1 MSVSVTFKQLEE
13 IRFMKAKLFSA
24 LLIVMM
30 LVGSMVPA
38 VAAAPA
44 SSVPA
49 APSKNP
55 LGVLIVKFKGGL
67 TPKQMRDAV
76 TNAGGEVITDL
87 TKINA
92 IAAVPSAST
101 FQATIAR
108 NPSVKK
114 VFEDKLSIRISPVD
128 VGGDATGKNNPQ
140 LGNPGPNGPPDPWHN
155 LSSFLGETN
164 PEGILQWDDNRMN
177 VPAAWQTT
185 TGDFTVRVA
194 VLDTGVQ
201 GSHKEILPNYD
212 NQASAN
218 MIPCNL
224 LTRQFGPL
232 GQKDCSSEDTEGHGT
247 WVASR
252 IAGAANGFASN
263 GVAPNVQIV
272 GYKVLSTTLG
282 GGLTSWIAAG
292 MIDACDHNVDI
303 INMSLGGYDNPA
315 TDADDYLMWV
325 DATNYC
331 RSKGTAI
338 FASAGNE
345 HVRINRVNMTIGGVA
360 LTGVGQVD
368 QTEGII
374 SIIPGDTI
382 ANNDVRGFLET
393 PAGVPGVV
401 MVSATGNAIG
411 GSASTPGLNANAQ
424 ALVWPDSKL
433 GLRDQLTYYSN
444 YGTRI
449 DIAAPGGAR
458 KFNIPRYDVGA
469 LDSLYGGWGS
479 LGALDAS
486 GEICTDP
493 SLASI
498 FTFTC
503 FKVNGA
509 GFGWL
514 QGTSMSSPNSVGV
527 AALTL
532 AAHPELQGNPAGLL
546 SRLQSTAR
554 TNMVNYM
561 GPNDATNFA
570 DSATAG
576 PCLTGY
582 CHVDRIHPISF
593 GDAYGAGMVNAAAAV
608 AP

>member
-1 MSVSVTFKQLEE
+1 
-13 IRFMKAKLFSA
+13 MKAKWFSTF
-24 LLIVMM
+24 LIVMM
-30 LVGSMVPA
+30 LVGAIAPA
-38 VAAAPA
+38 ASAAPA
-44 SSVPA
+44 AKTAAA

-55 LGVLIVKFKGGL
+55 LGVLIIKFKGGL
-67 TPKQMRDAV
+67 TQKQMRDAV
-76 TNAGGEVITDL
+76 TNAGGEIVTDL

-92 IAAVPSAST
+92 VAAVASNQNFKT
-101 FQATIAR
+101 NIAK
-108 NPSVKK
+108 NPNVKK
-114 VFEDKLSIRISPVD
+114 VFEDKLSVRISPVD
-128 VGGDATGKNNPQ
+128 AGTEASGKNSPQ

-177 VPAAWQTT
+177 VPAAWSTT
-185 TGDFTVRVA
+185 TGDFSVRVA

-201 GSHKEILPNYD
+201 GSHKELLPNYD
-212 NQASAN
+212 NQTSAN
-218 MIPCNL
+218 TIPCNL

-282 GGLTSWIAAG
+282 GGLTSWIVAA
-292 MIDACDHNVDI
+292 MVDACDHNVDI
-303 INMSLGGYDNPA
+303 INMSLGGYDVPGV
-315 TDADDYLMWV
+315 DDDDYLMWV
-325 DATNYC
+325 DATDYC
-331 RSKGTAI
+331 LSKGTAI

-345 HVRINRVNMTIGGVA
+345 HVRINSVTMTIGGRT

-368 QTEGII
+368 TGDEGIL
-374 SIIPGDTI
+374 SIIPGDTV
-382 ANNDVRGFLET
+382 ANNDLRGLLET

-401 MVSATGNAIG
+401 MVSAAGNAIG
-411 GSASTPGLNANAQ
+411 GSTSSPGINANAQ
-424 ALVWPDSKL
+424 ALVWPDAQL

-444 YGTRI
+444 YGERI

-458 KFNIPRYDVGA
+458 KFNIPRYDVGSA
-469 LDSLYGGWGS
+469 DILYGGWGT

-493 SLASI
+493 ALASI
-498 FTFTC
+498 LTFTC

-532 AAHPELQGNPAGLL
+532 AAHPDLQGDPAGLL
-546 SRLQSTAR
+546 ARLQSTAR
-554 TNMVNYM
+554 TNMVNMM
-561 GPNDATNFA
+561 GPNDPNNFA
-570 DSATAG
+570 PSAAG
-576 PCLTGY
+576 VPCTTGW
-582 CHVDRIHPISF
+582 CHIDRDNPISF
-593 GDAYGAGMVNAAAAV
+593 SDAYGAGMVNAGAAV